1 MTRSP
6 RVSVIVNNFNY
17 ERYVGEAVESALAQD
32 HDDIE
37 VVVVDDGSTDG
48 SPEVIAGFGDRIVAV
63 LKANGG
69 QGSAFNSGFAA
80 ASGDVVIFLDADDR
94 LAPHA
99 ASTVAQAFAREPE
112 LASVQYRLDVVDA
125 HGRSAGVTRPRRSGV
140 LPSGDLAPHVI
151 RFRAYHWQPTTGNA
165 YAAWALRKILPLPE
179 GRYRIEADAY
189 LAELIPFCG
198 PMRGLDDVLGDYRV
212 HGANNYRGATPDAA
226 FFRKKIA
233 RIEEGHALVVERAP
247 ALGSPAVPP
256 SPDAALD
263 AAFMGFRLASLRLDP
278 ANHPTRADRRLR
290 LGLRG
295 AYAAL
300 ANRQLGGAKARS
312 ARAAWLVGVA
322 VAPGTVAR
330 RVIGR
335 WTPDVR

>member
-1 MTRSP
+1 MTRSL

-17 ERYVGEAVESALAQD
+17 ERYVGAAVESALAQD
-32 HDDIE
+32 HPDVE

-48 SPEVIAGFGDRIVAV
+48 STEVIAGFGDRIVPV
-63 LKANGG
+63 LKPNGG
-69 QGSAFNSGFAA
+69 QGSAFNAGFAA

-99 ASTVAQAFAREPE
+99 ASRVAQVFAEQPA
-112 LASVQYRLDVVDA
+112 LASVQYRLDVIDGQGHSIGTA
-125 HGRSAGVTRPRRSGV
+125 RPRRTGV
-140 LPSGDLAPHVI
+140 LPSGDLARHVI
-151 RFRAYHWQPTTGNA
+151 RFRSYHWQPTTGNA
-165 YAAWALRKILPLPE
+165 YAASALRKILPLPE

-189 LAELIPFCG
+189 VAELIPFCG
-198 PMRGLDDVLGDYRV
+198 PMRGLDDVLSEYRV

-233 RIEEGHALVVERAP
+233 RIEEGHALVVAHAP
-247 ALGSPAVPP
+247 ELGWPDVPS

-278 ANHPTRADRRLR
+278 ANHPAQHDRRMR

-312 ARAAWLVGVA
+312 ARAAWLVAVA
-322 VAPGTVAR
+322 VAPSAAAR
-330 RVIGR
+330 RLIGR